1 MAYCRWS
8 CLGGFCD
15 LYCYE
20 DVSGGYTT
28 LVAGLK
34 RVVPE
39 GVTLPPEPQL
49 DELALAGGE
58 DKAAAEDWTR
68 RYHAYWQAAN
78 ELPLVE
84 IGLPFD
90 EQRFNDPDLDSFRQ
104 RVVDLLAAG
113 YRAPGYLLEGID
125 EEIASEK
132 GERE

>member
-28 LVAGLK
+28 HVAGRK
-34 RVVPE
+34 RVLRE

-49 DELALAGGE
+49 GELVLGE
-58 DKAAAEDWTR
+58 GDDKAAEDWTR

-78 ELPLVE
+78 ELPMVK
-84 IGLPFD
+84 IGLPHD
-90 EQRFNDPDLDSFRQ
+90 GQSFNDPDLDSFRQ
-104 RVVDLLAAG
+104 RVVDLMALG
-113 YRAPGYLLEGID
+113 YRAPGYLLEEID

-132 GERE
+132 GERA